1 MSREAIVLTTLVVY
15 KLALLAIGVIAERR
29 TKDQADFLLGG
40 RSLGPLVAAIS
51 ASASSSSVWTLL
63 GVSGYAF
70 AFGMRGLWLLPAC
83 IGGFLINWCFVAPR
97 LRRLATERGA
107 LTLTEV
113 LAGRDL
119 GAAYRPARIVA
130 SVIVLLSLTAYVAYQ
145 FQGAG
150 KTFEANF
157 ATGATA
163 SIVIGAVVVVVYT
176 VLGGFWAVS
185 LTDTLQGL
193 MMAGASVILPIGAL
207 WAVGGFSGLSEGLE
221 RLGQVQPESLSLTY
235 GVEGLAAWGPILV
248 LLAIAIG
255 YPGQPHVVTRFMAM
269 GDENSVRKARI
280 YSLTWAAI
288 VYPGMILVGLCGRIL
303 LAGDGVSG
311 EFFGDYDRDT
321 VFFDVTNQTMPAV
334 VAGVLTAAVL
344 SAIMS
349 TADSQL
355 LAAAGS
361 VSHDL
366 DDSGRAESKIL
377 RSRLVVVGLSV
388 LAVLF
393 AIYAGQGIFDGV
405 LVVFTALGAAFG
417 PLLVVT
423 LWRGKVGPGWTLVA
437 MLAGFGLSVVFN
449 NIADTRGTW
458 IERVVPYIVATVL
471 ALGGASGSAR
481 RT

>member
-15 KLALLAIGVIAERR
+15 KLVLLAIGVIAERR

-40 RSLGPLVAAIS
+40 RKLGPLVAAIS

-70 AFGMRGLWLLPAC
+70 SFGMRGLWLLPAC
-83 IGGFLINWCFVAPR
+83 IGGFVINWCLVAPR
-97 LRRLATERGA
+97 LRRLAADRGA

-119 GAAYRPARIVA
+119 GWSYRPARIAA
-130 SVIVLLSLTAYVAYQ
+130 SVIVLLGLTAYVAYQ

-150 KTFEANF
+150 TTFEANF
-157 ATGATA
+157 GTGATA
-163 SIVIGAVVVVVYT
+163 SIVIGAAVVVVYT

-193 MMAGASVILPIGAL
+193 MMAAASVILPIGAL
-207 WAVGGFSGLSEGLE
+207 WAVGGVGGLSDGLS
-221 RLGQVQPESLSLTY
+221 RLGEVHPESLSLTY
-235 GVEGLAAWGPILV
+235 GEEGIAAWGPILM

-255 YPGQPHVVTRFMAM
+255 YPGQPHVVNRFMAM
-269 GDENSVRKARI
+269 GDEGAVRRARV
-280 YSLTWAAI
+280 YSIGWAAI

-303 LAGDGVSG
+303 LTDETVTG
-311 EFFGDYDRDT
+311 EFFGEYDQNK
-321 VFFDVTNQTMPAV
+321 VFFEVTNQTMTAV
-334 VAGVLTAAVL
+334 VAGILTAAVL

-361 VSHDL
+361 VSHDMNES
-366 DDSGRAESKIL
+366 DRAESKI
-377 RSRLVVVGLSV
+377 RNSRLVVVGLSV
-388 LAVLF
+388 LATLF
-393 AIYAGQGIFDGV
+393 AIYVDKDIFNGV
-405 LVVFTALGAAFG
+405 LVVFNALGAAFG

-423 LWRGKVGPGWTLVA
+423 LWRRRVGPGWTLLA

-449 NIADTRGTW
+449 NIDGTKGSW
-458 IERVVPYIVATVL
+458 IERIVPYVVATVF
-471 ALGGASGSAR
+471 ALVGSSGPAR